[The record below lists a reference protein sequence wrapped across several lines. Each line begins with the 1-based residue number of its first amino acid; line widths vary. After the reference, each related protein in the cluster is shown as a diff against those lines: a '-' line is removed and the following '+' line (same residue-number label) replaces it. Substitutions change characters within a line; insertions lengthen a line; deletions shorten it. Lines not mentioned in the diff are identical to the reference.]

1 MKSEKKFV
9 IFSGNIVHSIGPS
22 EIELIENGFIIVEE
36 TKIVAIGAS
45 NDLETCKANLN
56 IKKFHETK
64 LKPSQLLIP
73 GFIDTHI
80 HAVQYPN
87 CGLGY
92 DKPLLEWL
100 NDYTYPMEKQMKNEE
115 FAERVFDAVVNR
127 TLSNGTTTA
136 MYFASLYEHIS
147 LLLVESVIKHGQRA
161 LVGKINMTVMAP
173 TDYVESENDSIKKT
187 IQFVNKVKKLCNPL
201 VHPVI
206 TPRFALSVDMPV
218 MKTLGKIAREEDLH
232 IQTHISEN
240 ANEVELVERIFG
252 RKYAEVYDEAGLLTP
267 KTILAHGIHL
277 SESEIDLIAERG
289 ASISHCPESNCLLRS
304 GICKVKK
311 LMDREVDVC
320 LGTDVSGGASPSM
333 INAMRAAISS
343 SINSTFVS
351 NEKCECIDWK
361 EAFYLATLGGAR
373 ALRMENQIGNFEK
386 GKEFDALIVDLD
398 VKDSA
403 CDYLLTVSPM
413 ENLQKF
419 IFTGDDRNILNVFVA
434 GKQVRC
440 YEL

>member
-1 MKSEKKFV
+1 MKSDKEFK
-9 IFSGNIVHSIGPS
+9 IFSGNIVHSVSPS
-22 EIELIENGFIIVEE
+22 EVELLENGFIVVDGN
-36 TKIVAIGAS
+36 KIVAIGPGES
-45 NDLETCKANLN
+45 LKSTKLDLN
-56 IKKFHETK
+56 INKFKETK

-100 NDYTYPMEKQMKNEE
+100 NDYTFPMEKQMKNEE
-115 FAERVFDAVVNR
+115 FAERVFEAVVNR

-147 LLLVESVIKHGQRA
+147 LLLVESVVKHGQRA
-161 LVGKINMTVMAP
+161 LIGKINMNVMSP
-173 TDYVESENDSIKKT
+173 SDYIESENDSIKKT
-187 IQFVNKVKKLCNPL
+187 IQFINKVKKLDNPL
-201 VHPVI
+201 VQPVI
-206 TPRFALSVDMPV
+206 TPRFALSVDMSL
-218 MKTLGKIAREEDLH
+218 MKSLGKIAREEDLH

-240 ANEVELVERIFG
+240 PMEVELVEQIYG
-252 RKYAEVYDEAGLLTP
+252 MNYAEVYDNAGLLTP
-267 KTILAHGIHL
+267 KTILAHGVHL
-277 SESEIDLIAERG
+277 SDEEIDLLSDRG

-304 GICKVKK
+304 GICKAKK
-311 LMDREVDVC
+311 LMERGINVS
-320 LGTDVSGGASPSM
+320 LGTDVSGGASPSI

-343 SINSTFVS
+343 SINSTFNS
-351 NEKCECIDWK
+351 SEKCECLDWK

-373 ALRMENQIGNFEK
+373 ALRLDDKIGNFAKE
-386 GKEFDALIVDLD
+386 KEFDALIVDLD

-403 CDYLLTVSPM
+403 CDYLLPVSPI

-434 GKQVRC
+434 GEKVK
-440 YEL
+440 